1 MIEMFRL
8 KLCKLIV
15 EMSTSSIIISPNA
28 KSINRKRATPKVDLP
43 ATKNKLFLAVG
54 RDRG

>member
-15 EMSTSSIIISPNA
+15 EMSTSSIIISPYA

-43 ATKNKLFLAVG
+43 ARENKLLLAVG
-54 RDRG
+54 RDSG